1 MQLLK
6 KKKTKEGQE
15 ATLHSDSL
23 QYYNV
28 HTKKAFRDFT
38 LQMLL
43 LKEKIQSQG
52 QLPVFLC
59 IGSDRATGDCFGPIV
74 GSKLLQAFTHTP
86 CHSAIPAIYG
96 TLREPVHAVNLSAII
111 KQIHAAFPN
120 AYIIAV
126 DASLG
131 IRQHIGYVTFG
142 SGPLLP
148 GIGVQKNLPGIGNSA
163 ITGIVNL
170 AGQNSHITL
179 QTTQLSTVVE
189 LALFVSEAIT
199 EAFTS

>member
-6 KKKTKEGQE
+6 KKKTNGGQE
-15 ATLHSDSL
+15 FPTTSDHL

-38 LQMLL
+38 LQMLS
-43 LKEKIQSQG
+43 LKEKIQLQER
-52 QLPVFLC
+52 LPVFLC

-74 GSKLLQAFTHTP
+74 GSKLLQTFTNTP
-86 CHSAIPAIYG
+86 SHLAVPAIYG
-96 TLREPVHAVNLSAII
+96 TLQKPVHAVNLSAVI
-111 KQIHAAFPN
+111 KQIYTTLPN
-120 AYIIAV
+120 AYIIAI

-131 IRQHIGYVTFG
+131 IRRHIGYVTFG
-142 SGPLLP
+142 AGPLLP
-148 GIGVQKNLPGIGNSA
+148 GIGVQKKLPGIGNSA

-170 AGQNSHITL
+170 AGQNSHVTL